1 MAVRTSAGLAGAV
14 DTENKMAELILTE
27 AEKAAAL
34 WSDLDDAALG
44 KLVKKNMATI
54 TKAAEQMDRTTLFSA
69 ALLICCGAAEV
80 NAGKAEFDIEGVTQ
94 DGRDFGDW
102 TVVATKK
109 TANAG
114 NERTPLA
121 GGPLD

>member
-1 MAVRTSAGLAGAV
+1 VLCGAV
-14 DTENKMAELILTE
+14 DTEKKMAELILTE
-27 AEKAAAL
+27 EEKAAAL

-44 KLVKKNMATI
+44 KLVKKQIAVI
-54 TKAAEQMDRTTLFSA
+54 TNAAEQMDRTTLFSA

-109 TANAG
+109 PHNTKITG
-114 NERTPLA
+114 
-121 GGPLD
+121 

>member
-1 MAVRTSAGLAGAV
+1 
-14 DTENKMAELILTE
+14 MAELMLTE

-44 KLVKKNMATI
+44 KLVKKQMATR
-54 TKAAEQMDRTTLFSA
+54 TQSAEQMDRTTLFSA

-109 TANAG
+109 TANRKLTGCAKRHQLQRAVRR
-114 NERTPLA
+114 ETSEEP
-121 GGPLD
+121 